1 MQNID
6 TIFVIK
12 NREFEIDPE
21 GYVTI
26 RRILSICTSRI
37 KRIRL
42 IFLQDSIKKKGK
54 KERIKGDVVQIASK
68 MKIA

>member
-12 NREFEIDPE
+12 NWESEIDPE
-21 GYVTI
+21 GYVII
-26 RRILSICTSRI
+26 RRILSIICTSRI

-42 IFLQDSIKKKGK
+42 IFLQDSRKKKGK
-54 KERIKGDVVQIASK
+54 RKE
-68 MKIA
+68 